1 MKIKQFLFL
10 LIFCSLIVTNSTHP
24 MDNRSVMPYN
34 KKKQTSMTELGVK
47 CWEVIWKNPE
57 RFKPTMSI
65 SKESYSYCEAGYKN
79 SKISI
84 ENIRNN
90 LDDYS
95 HLYGLIN
102 LDSLT
107 LDSLTSEILGLPKMS
122 FDEAMTIAK
131 NMKINRKVAQVIV
144 DNFNPEYFLLNE
156 KSNNFLLK
164 DINIVLLKNTFYH
177 KMLLSSLLLSLS
189 IIPKKVDKDNL
200 PIDANVTNFNSK
212 VEEKLKLIEYDNHY
226 KLNRTEMD
234 DNTKLASR
242 IGTGW
247 PSVHSDW
254 KKLPYPNSEFVTVG
268 CTSFHRNI
276 WYNRNGDVLKS
287 DNMHILKES
296 LSCRYPAGISSDK
309 RFMATFIATFI
320 SDNELQIFGTCCFDN
335 QDYLINK
342 MLLKIYLEKEKDE
355 VCDIYKKIGFR
366 NDSSVLYLKNRQ
378 GAVNAV
384 SLPINLM
391 KGDLSLDQLALFYCL
406 KLCEK
411 KEGYLGLNSLRK
423 LLKSEIFKKL
433 PLSERT
439 IFYSHFNKVIEKCKF
454 IRAQYVENAIFTSEC
469 SVDKEKRTL
478 SFLVKNMDQ
487 DKVDKINTCLNKK
500 LVYKPCIL
508 RGGYI
513 NHVPKHKRLLYLEKL
528 NNLLKMLQVPTH
540 ITKCKSLSRE
550 KLWRL
555 SYCINDSVE
564 NLDDMNN
571 KSSKHNENTSWTG
584 HSYVEGVENSTEQ
597 LNHYMSI
604 KKLHCT
610 KAIEHFC
617 KSDDLDKLYETISS
631 VTIPRPLALQ
641 IRKKINKKMQSKTN
655 DLGIDSEN
663 SETNLSKLLVKSFHT
678 HCKTSGVSFAEEL
691 SSCFDL
697 ANKSIVLSNFKN
709 QLGL

>member
-10 LIFCSLIVTNSTHP
+10 LILYSLIVPNFTHP
-24 MDNRSVMPYN
+24 MDNSPVMTYN
-34 KKKQTSMTELGVK
+34 KKKQTLMTELGVK
-47 CWEVIWKNPE
+47 CWEVIWKNHE
-57 RFKPTMSI
+57 CFKPTISI
-65 SKESYSYCEAGYKN
+65 PKEAYSYCEAGYKN

-95 HLYGLIN
+95 HLCGLIN

-107 LDSLTSEILGLPKMS
+107 NEILGLPNM
-122 FDEAMTIAK
+122 FLDEAMTIAK
-131 NMKINRKVAQVIV
+131 NMKIDGKVAQVIV

-156 KSNNFLLK
+156 KSNKFSLK
-164 DINIVLLKNTFYH
+164 DINIVLLKKTFYH
-177 KMLLSSLLLSLS
+177 KMLLSSSLLSLS
-189 IIPKKVDKDNL
+189 IIPKKVYKDNL

-212 VEEKLKLIEYDNHY
+212 VEEKLKLIECDNHY

-247 PSVHSDW
+247 PSVHPDW

-268 CTSFHRNI
+268 RTSFHRNI
-276 WYNRNGDVLKS
+276 WYNRNGDVLNS

-296 LSCRYPAGISSDK
+296 LSSRYPAGISSDK
-309 RFMATFIATFI
+309 RFMATFI
-320 SDNELQIFGTCCFDN
+320 SDNEFQIFGTCCFDN

-355 VCDIYKKIGFR
+355 VCNIYKKIGFR
-366 NDSSVLYLKNRQ
+366 NDSSVLYLKNSQ
-378 GAVNAV
+378 GAVNTV
-384 SLPINLM
+384 RLPMNLM

-411 KEGYLGLNSLRK
+411 KEGYSGLNSLRK

-487 DKVDKINTCLNKK
+487 DQVDKINICLNEK

-513 NHVPKHKRLLYLEKL
+513 DHVPKHKRLSYLEKL
-528 NNLLKMLQVPTH
+528 NNLLEMLKVPTH

-555 SYCINDSVE
+555 SYFINGIVE

-604 KKLHCT
+604 KKLNCT

-617 KSDDLDKLYETISS
+617 KSDDLDKLYETISRAM
-631 VTIPRPLALQ
+631 IPKPLALQ
-641 IRKKINKKMQSKTN
+641 IRKKINKRMQSESNNLK
-655 DLGIDSEN
+655 IDSEDDQ
-663 SETNLSKLLVKSFHT
+663 TDLSKLVESFHT
-678 HCKTSGVSFAEEL
+678 HCKTNGKPFAEEL

-697 ANKSIVLSNFKN
+697 ANKKIVSERFRS